1 MAPSSLSLRSRAA
14 EAPALW
20 SASIRYMLS
29 IHAPSIHAHWP
40 SDVKVDAL
48 RLSTLSL
55 TAHIMPAAR
64 GVLAV
69 PETEVAHEESA

>member
-1 MAPSSLSLRSRAA
+1 
-14 EAPALW
+14 
-20 SASIRYMLS
+20 MLS

-55 TAHIMPAAR
+55 TAHIMPTAR